1 MIVDVDSHWEVER
14 YADGEFPLEPWRDRL
29 PPDRLAGI
37 AHGVAGD
44 LLASL
49 PADRRPSPPELFP
62 GLLEIASRTGGPA
75 VLHPVH
81 ESSARERVDWMDQVG
96 IDHCLVNPGAWWQ
109 MLEYLGAERADGARR
124 CNDFLTDQLADA
136 ADRLHA
142 VAVLDLSDPAVA
154 VAEMEHA
161 RERGARAF
169 FLYTVKGKPPTDVSP
184 GHPRWDP
191 VWTAATRLGMLAV
204 IHVGNT
210 STDFDGWAD
219 IGWEEPGGAGISG
232 LTRLANTQRWHAA
245 QNLLSAML
253 YGGVFARHPNL
264 TVLLA
269 ELRINWVPPFLQTL
283 AAQAE
288 PSFILGDW
296 PWESS
301 GAEMLRR
308 HVRVTPL
315 PGFGDVRP
323 LDYVREDP
331 DTFVFS
337 SDYPHHEGNA
347 DPISLYGPELDALD
361 GELRASFLGGN
372 IEECFARMGDPLPA
386 R

>member
-1 MIVDVDSHWEVER
+1 MIVDVDSHWEVEQ
-14 YADGEFPLEPWRDRL
+14 YAEGEFPLERWRERL
-29 PPDRLAGI
+29 PADRLAGV

-49 PADRRPSPPELFP
+49 PADRKPSPPELFP
-62 GLLEIASRTGGPA
+62 GLLEIAKQTGGPA

-81 ESSARERVDWMDQVG
+81 ESSAIERTAWMDRVG

-109 MLEYLGAERADGARR
+109 MLEFLGDDRAAGARR
-124 CNDFLTDQLADA
+124 CNDFLTDQLSDE

-142 VAVLDLSDPAVA
+142 VAVLDLADPTAA
-154 VAEMEHA
+154 VAELERA
-161 RERGARAF
+161 RGRGARAF
-169 FLYTVKGKPPTDVSP
+169 FLYTVKGKPPTAVSP
-184 GHPRWDP
+184 GHPMWDP
-191 VWTAATRLGMLAV
+191 VWDAATRLGMLAV

-210 STDFDGWAD
+210 ATDFDGWAD
-219 IGWEEPGGAGISG
+219 IGWDQPGGAGIAA
-232 LTRLANTQRWHAA
+232 LTRLANTQRWHMA

-253 YGGVFARHPNL
+253 YGGVFARHPHL

-269 ELRINWVPPFLQTL
+269 ELRINWVPPFLDTL
-283 AAQAE
+283 AKQSE

-296 PWESS
+296 PWEIS

-308 HVRVTPL
+308 NVRVTPL
-315 PGFGDVRP
+315 PGFGDLRP
-323 LDYVREDP
+323 LDYVRDNPE
-331 DTFVFS
+331 TFVFS

-347 DPISLYGPELDALD
+347 DPVTLYGSELDDLD
-361 GELRASFLGGN
+361 TDLRTAFLGAN
-372 IEECFARMGDPLPA
+372 IEHCFARMGDPLPA